1 MRVISGSRK
10 GMPLKAVS
18 GMNTR
23 PTSDK
28 VKESIFNMI
37 GPYFDGGTV
46 VDLFG
51 GSGGLSIEALSR
63 GCELAIII
71 EKDANAFSVI
81 MQNLAKCRFEGSAEV
96 FRTDAKRAVKALL
109 KRNVMI
115 DLLFLDPPYKKA
127 EQYNLISDLVDG
139 GLINENGLIVCEH
152 DPAVELPD
160 AYGAFSRSRHEV
172 YGSTAISIYSRER

>member
-1 MRVISGSRK
+1 
-10 GMPLKAVS
+10 
-18 GMNTR
+18 MNTR

-28 VKESIFNMI
+28 VKESIFNMV

-63 GCELAIII
+63 GCDLAIIV
-71 EKDANAFSVI
+71 EKDANAYSVI
-81 MQNLAKCRFEGSAEV
+81 LQNLKKCRFEDAAEV

-115 DLLFLDPPYKKA
+115 DLLFVDPPYKKA
-127 EQYNLISDLVDG
+127 EQYDLVSDLVDG
-139 GLINENGLIVCEH
+139 GGMSETAIIVCEH
-152 DPAVELPD
+152 DPAVVLPE
-160 AYGAFSRSRHEV
+160 AYGEFSRSKHEV
-172 YGSTAISIYSRER
+172 YGSTAISIYKR

>member
-1 MRVISGSRK
+1 
-10 GMPLKAVS
+10 MPLKAVT

-23 PTSDK
+23 PTTDK

-63 GCELAIII
+63 GCDLAIII
-71 EKDANAFSVI
+71 EKDAQAFSVI
-81 MQNLAKCRFEGSAEV
+81 MQNLKKCRFEDSAEV

-109 KRNVMI
+109 KRKLSI

-127 EQYNLISDLVDG
+127 EQYDLIFDLVEG
-139 GLINENGLIVCEH
+139 EMMNENGLIVCEH
-152 DPAVELPD
+152 DPGVELPD
-160 AYGAFSRSRHEV
+160 AYGAFSRNKHEV

>member
-10 GMPLKAVS
+10 GMPLKAVN

-63 GCELAIII
+63 GCDNAVIV
-71 EKDANAFSVI
+71 EKDPNAYSI
-81 MQNLAKCRFEGSAEV
+81 ILQNLKKCRFEELAEV
-96 FRTDAKRAVKALL
+96 YKTEAKRAVKALL
-109 KRNVMI
+109 KRELTI
-115 DLLFLDPPYKKA
+115 ELLFLDPPYKKA
-127 EQYNLISDLVDG
+127 EQYQLISEVVEG
-139 GLINENGLIVCEH
+139 GLMSETGTIVCEH

-160 AYGAFSRSRHEV
+160 AYGEFSRSKLEV
-172 YGSTAISIYSRER
+172 YGSTAISIYNRER